1 MSVNDDW
8 EELIERHLRDEL
20 TESEMERLAEWLDS
34 NPAARQSFV
43 EESLWDTR
51 MAEVLRGESD
61 GRLSEVLAADNTSS
75 FGQQKSTNTVLRLLL
90 AASVAVIVVLSVGL
104 YQQQAQAE
112 RRIAEI
118 QSKSPEVK
126 PEPSIAKI
134 IGLSGSLIWTGD
146 RGKIQRELEIGTE
159 LPGGTIEGVAPDSWF
174 ELQFNDGSTVMISG
188 TSMLTFAD
196 ASQKVLR
203 LKDGSLTAS
212 VEPQPAD
219 KPMLIHTH
227 TALLKVLGT
236 QFEVKAGLTSTA
248 LRVSE
253 GKVRVKRLSDGSEV
267 DVPAKHRVIAGADN
281 ELIAVNVPDSVSSWK
296 SELHHKRGGY
306 GKWQPATEDK
316 PASLKAIPL
325 VPPGFPHVTLYL
337 AGLSVDRSNDAPV
350 VVQPDS
356 RLIVR
361 GRLRSE
367 ARVYFGIRVSN
378 PNGEF
383 AGMFRGDL
391 NDKQPLARLDD
402 NGYFEEVYDLNNFT
416 VDPAVMD
423 RKDELASKPDGLILN
438 GVWTFTHTGH
448 PAGLEINEIELVPPP
463 NNSTALE

>member
-1 MSVNDDW
+1 MSTNDDW
-8 EELIERHLRDEL
+8 EELIDRHLRGEL
-20 TESEMERLAEWLDS
+20 TESEMERLAERLDS
-34 NPAARQSFV
+34 DPAARQAFV

-51 MAEVLRGESD
+51 MAEVLRGDVDDDTSES
-61 GRLSEVLAADNTSS
+61 LTVNADSNLKI
-75 FGQQKSTNTVLRLLL
+75 QKSTNTALRLML
-90 AASVAVIVVLSVGL
+90 AAAVAVIVVLSVGL

-146 RGKIQRELEIGTE
+146 RGKIQRELVVGTE

-196 ASQKVLR
+196 AGQKVLR

-212 VEPQPAD
+212 VEPQPVG
-219 KPMLIHTH
+219 KPMLVHTH

-248 LRVSE
+248 LNVSE
-253 GKVRVKRLSDGSEV
+253 GKVRVKRLSDNGEV
-267 DVPAKHRVIAGADN
+267 DVPAKHRLIAEADN
-281 ELIAVNVPDSVSSWK
+281 ALIAVNVPDSVSSWK

-306 GKWQPATEDK
+306 GKWQPATDIK

-325 VPPGFPHVTLYL
+325 KPPHAPHVTLYL
-337 AGLSVDRSNDAPV
+337 AGLPVDRSNDAPV
-350 VVQPDS
+350 VVQLGS
-356 RLIVR
+356 RFIVR
-361 GRLRSE
+361 GRLRSD
-367 ARVYFGIRVSN
+367 ARVHFGIRVSN

-391 NDKQPLARLDD
+391 NDQQPLAKLNED
-402 NGYFEEVYDLNNFT
+402 GQFEEVYDMSNFT
-416 VDPAVMD
+416 VDPSVMD

-438 GVWTFTHTGH
+438 GVWTFTHTGR
-448 PAGLEINEIELVPPP
+448 PSGLEIYEIELVPPP